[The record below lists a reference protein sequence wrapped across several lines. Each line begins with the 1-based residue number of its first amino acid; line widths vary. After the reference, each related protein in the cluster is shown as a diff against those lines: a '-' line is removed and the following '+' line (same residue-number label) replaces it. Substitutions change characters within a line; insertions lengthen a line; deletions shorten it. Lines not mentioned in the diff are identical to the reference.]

1 MAPRG
6 IESMRTDGEALRL
19 HERYKRGEVS
29 PVEVVR
35 AQLDVIPGSDRGVNA
50 FVLVDDAVT
59 MEMARASEARYRRGE
74 AIGPM
79 DGIPVTIKD
88 TLNVAGWPTR
98 RGSRTTSEASVPTD
112 AVSIARLR
120 TSGAVFLG
128 KTTTPEFAWKG
139 LTESP
144 LYGVTTNPLD
154 PDRHAGGSSG
164 GAAAAAASGLGIVGI
179 GTDAAGSVRIPA
191 AFCGVVGYK
200 PTFGTIPLDPYPA
213 AFWQLPHIGP
223 IARSVADAAL
233 AASVMSGAF
242 GADRSSLGQV
252 PLRDRLAESHIPTS
266 LRIGVPAGL
275 VRHLDPEVKAA
286 WEDALSAIFPD
297 SPIQTV
303 EVPIDESRDIV
314 GALYRL
320 GCAYAVSQIPEARH
334 VDLHADLLQFI
345 EPVKAVR
352 TADLLKL
359 QRRREEIASRMS
371 GLLTDSVDLL
381 FTPTMPCLPPR
392 TDAPRAATVDWF
404 EWCPFT
410 PLFNLSHGPAISV
423 PWHGKDGCLPIG
435 LQVGAAPG
443 RDGVAVAVATMIE
456 AVDRRRTPTRSRGDV
471 DVG

>member
-1 MAPRG
+1 MS
-6 IESMRTDGEALRL
+6 IEGEAHRL
-19 HERYKRGEVS
+19 HERYKRGDVS
-29 PVEVVR
+29 PVEVAR
-35 AQLDVIPGSDRGVNA
+35 AQLDAIPSSKRGANA
-50 FVLVDDAVT
+50 FVLVDDAVA
-59 MEMARASEARYRRGE
+59 MEMARASEDRYRRGE
-74 AIGPM
+74 AVGPM
-79 DGIPVTIKD
+79 DGVPVTIKD

-98 RGSRTTSEASVPTD
+98 RGSRTTSGAAAPTD

-164 GAAAAAASGLGIVGI
+164 GAAAATASGLGIVGI

-200 PTFGTIPLDPYPA
+200 PTFATIPLDPYPA

-223 IARSVADAAL
+223 ITRSVADAAL

-252 PLRDRLAESHIPTS
+252 PLSDRLAERH
-266 LRIGVPAGL
+266 LAKGFRIGIPGGL

-297 SPIQTV
+297 SPIMTV
-303 EVPIDESRDIV
+303 DVPIDESRDIV

-320 GCAYAVSQIPEARH
+320 GCAYAVSQIPEGRRS
-334 VDLHADLLQFI
+334 DLHVDLLQFI
-345 EPVKAVR
+345 EPVK
-352 TADLLKL
+352 TLQTEDLLEL
-359 QRRREEIASRMS
+359 QRRREEIASRTS
-371 GLLTDSVDLL
+371 ALLTDSVDVLL
-381 FTPTMPCLPPR
+381 TPTMPRLPPR
-392 TDAPRAATVDWF
+392 TDAPSAAAVDWF

-423 PWHGKDGCLPIG
+423 PWHGKAGSLPIG

-443 RDGVAVAVATMIE
+443 RDGVAVAVAAMIE
-456 AVDRRRTPTRSRGDV
+456 AVDGRRAPTRSQSAV

>member
-1 MAPRG
+1 MS
-6 IESMRTDGEALRL
+6 IEGEAHRL
-19 HERYKRGEVS
+19 HQRYKRGDVS
-29 PVEVVR
+29 PVEVAR
-35 AQLDVIPGSDRGVNA
+35 AQLDAIPRSDRGVNA
-50 FVLVDDAVT
+50 FVLVDDAVAT
-59 MEMARASEARYRRGE
+59 EMARASEDRYRRGE
-74 AIGPM
+74 ALGPM
-79 DGIPVTIKD
+79 DGVPVTIKD

-98 RGSRTTSEASVPTD
+98 RGSRTTSEAAAPTD

-154 PDRHAGGSSG
+154 PERHAGGSSG
-164 GAAAAAASGLGIVGI
+164 GAAAATASGFGIVGI

-233 AASVMSGAF
+233 AASFMSGAF

-252 PLRDRLAESHIPTS
+252 PLRDRLGERHVPAS
-266 LRIGVPAGL
+266 LRIGIPAGL

-286 WEDALSAIFPD
+286 WEDALSVIFPD
-297 SPIQTV
+297 SPITTV

-320 GCAYAVSQIPEARH
+320 GCAYAVSQIPEGRRA
-334 VDLHADLLQFI
+334 DLHIDLLQFI
-345 EPVKAVR
+345 APVKALG
-352 TADLLKL
+352 TGDLLEL
-359 QRRREEIASRMS
+359 QRRREEIASRTS
-371 GLLTDSVDLL
+371 ALLTDSVDVLL
-381 FTPTMPCLPPR
+381 TPTMPCLPPR
-392 TDAPRAATVDWF
+392 TDAPSAAAVDWF

-410 PLFNLSHGPAISV
+410 PLFNLCHGPAISV
-423 PWHGKDGCLPIG
+423 PWHGKAGSLPIG

-443 RDGVAVAVATMIE
+443 RDGVAVAVAAMIE
-456 AVDRRRTPTRSRGDV
+456 ARDGRRATTRPRSAA